1 MELKEGM
8 KVRVLH
14 TDYPDRL
21 PVGAVT
27 HIVRLSDIGA
37 DLWCDSIREGLYFS
51 RQEFQPLPVAD
62 ATEEEAPL
70 KIEEG
75 KYYRTRDGRK
85 VGPAVPNHIAPI
97 SYPWNIPYDGA
108 YHAYRVDGT
117 SCIDDKDDVVAEWQ
131 DEPAADEATVPAAPK
146 FKVGDRVR
154 FITDYPQHSA
164 LHSDDVLTII
174 ADNGDGSV
182 EVVYPGGLEQSV
194 AMDDLDLVSPIAT
207 NDNQVPVATTLNFNT
222 TDANAKLDEII
233 AKLNL
238 IDEMASELGIS
249 FTTQQAA

>member
-8 KVRVLH
+8 KVRATVDECDITIGREYVVTNFEKH
-14 TDYPDRL
+14 SSKVYVIDDAGDRWPL
-21 PVGAVT
+21 M
-27 HIVRLSDIGA
+27 HN
-37 DLWCDSIREGLYFS
+37 EY
-51 RQEFQPLPVAD
+51 EPLPVAD
-62 ATEEEAPL
+62 ANEEAAPI

-97 SYPWNIPYDGA
+97 SYPWNIPYRGA

-131 DEPAADEATVPAAPK
+131 DEPVADE
-146 FKVGDRVR
+146 
-154 FITDYPQHSA
+154 
-164 LHSDDVLTII
+164 
-174 ADNGDGSV
+174 
-182 EVVYPGGLEQSV
+182 
-194 AMDDLDLVSPIAT
+194 PIAT
-207 NDNQVPVATTLNFNT
+207 PASANDNQVPVATTLNFNT
-222 TDANAKLDEII
+222 DAANTKLDEII